1 MVSQVLAI
9 DGSEMDKKLTLQSKG
24 NDFKIFPWWLTAFD
38 VFKPVLFLFSYL
50 SSSRVKI
57 EKNKLHL
64 IHVESWHNAVF
75 QCVAE
80 NDQGMNVSSVWVEV
94 EGKYNILPLVS
105 SVL

>member
-1 MVSQVLAI
+1 M
-9 DGSEMDKKLTLQSKG
+9 
-24 NDFKIFPWWLTAFD
+24 
-38 VFKPVLFLFSYL
+38 
-50 SSSRVKI
+50 KI

-94 EGKYNILPLVS
+94 EGKYNTLLLVS

>member
-1 MVSQVLAI
+1 M
-9 DGSEMDKKLTLQSKG
+9 
-24 NDFKIFPWWLTAFD
+24 
-38 VFKPVLFLFSYL
+38 
-50 SSSRVKI
+50 KI

-94 EGKYNILPLVS
+94 EGKYSFLRVV
-105 SVL
+105 VLKHTLIDALHQLSIALFNK

>member
-1 MVSQVLAI
+1 M
-9 DGSEMDKKLTLQSKG
+9 
-24 NDFKIFPWWLTAFD
+24 
-38 VFKPVLFLFSYL
+38 
-50 SSSRVKI
+50 KI

-64 IHVESWHNAVF
+64 IHVESWHSAVF

-94 EGKYNILPLVS
+94 EGKNNTLLLVS

>member
-1 MVSQVLAI
+1 M
-9 DGSEMDKKLTLQSKG
+9 
-24 NDFKIFPWWLTAFD
+24 
-38 VFKPVLFLFSYL
+38 
-50 SSSRVKI
+50 KI
-57 EKNKLHL
+57 EKKKLHL

-94 EGKYNILPLVS
+94 EGKYNTLLLVS